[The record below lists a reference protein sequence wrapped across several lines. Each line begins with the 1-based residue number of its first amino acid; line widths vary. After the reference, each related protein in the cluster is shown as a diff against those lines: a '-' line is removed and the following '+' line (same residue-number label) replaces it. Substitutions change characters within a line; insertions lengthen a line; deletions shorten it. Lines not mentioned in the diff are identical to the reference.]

1 MFTEIEVLTEEERL
15 VCGGCSSTPSVT
27 PLWKK
32 KAAPCHLAP
41 NDTVSQNETFGS
53 DDGTALN
60 IYSVKTCP
68 SLHTLHQF
76 LIFITT
82 NVFTPNY
89 FFINTRDSRRKQCQ

>member
-1 MFTEIEVLTEEERL
+1 MFIEIEVLTEEERL

-53 DDGTALN
+53 E
-60 IYSVKTCP
+60 
-68 SLHTLHQF
+68 Q
-76 LIFITT
+76 
-82 NVFTPNY
+82 
-89 FFINTRDSRRKQCQ
+89 R